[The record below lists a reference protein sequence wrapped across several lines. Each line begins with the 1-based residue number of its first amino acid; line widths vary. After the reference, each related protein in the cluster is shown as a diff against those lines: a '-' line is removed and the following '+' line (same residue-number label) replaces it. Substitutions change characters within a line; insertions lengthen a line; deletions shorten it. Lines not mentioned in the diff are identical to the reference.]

1 MDGKLSSSIQLCHSC
16 TPEIPQGTRQYCN
29 PEPIIMDTNRPQHG
43 VLCTCVKIIW
53 DYVGGPWFSMV
64 SRYHGRYCSTC
75 SCRTLRN
82 LVWYPDTW
90 NILVTIFQICPIFS
104 PWSAEAEAE
113 AQIGWGSAVDWLIY
127 DTSENSTLRPIY
139 DATGHQSQVLSKYCV
154 VRLGRTAFV

>member
-1 MDGKLSSSIQLCHSC
+1 MDGRLSSSIQLCHSC

-75 SCRTLRN
+75 SYRTLRN

-90 NILVTIFQICPIFS
+90 NILVTIFQIYPIFS
-104 PWSAEAEAE
+104 PEYQNTVCGSWSWSTDWVRFCSRLINLWHIRKQYAEAHIWCNRTPVPGTV
-113 AQIGWGSAVDWLIY
+113 QILC
-127 DTSENSTLRPIY
+127 
-139 DATGHQSQVLSKYCV
+139 SQT
-154 VRLGRTAFV
+154 R